1 MLKTGFLAS
10 AALRQ
15 KPPHRLAGVERRATG
30 PASTPRIL
38 SCQKCLLRR
47 RSLRLQLLKK

>member
-15 KPPHRLAGVERRATG
+15 KPPQHLAGVERRAID
-30 PASTPRIL
+30 R
-38 SCQKCLLRR
+38 
-47 RSLRLQLLKK
+47 